1 MTEEVDSGQ
10 PGASGPS
17 QESNHYGPPE
27 QSGQTGQPVESERS
41 GWSSQADDED
51 TTASVPEEP
60 MDKQATMDK
69 QAMAPLLERFPD
81 LAELDDQ
88 DDAQQVELLGKV
100 LAGLQ
105 QDLNREGK

>member
-1 MTEEVDSGQ
+1 MSEEVKSVQ
-10 PGASGPS
+10 VEASGSS
-17 QESNHYGPPE
+17 QESNHYGLSV

-41 GWSSQADDED
+41 GRSSQVDDED
-51 TTASVPEEP
+51 TTASAPEEP
-60 MDKQATMDK
+60 MDK

-81 LAELDDQ
+81 LAQLDDL

>member
-27 QSGQTGQPVESERS
+27 QSGQTEQSVESEPS
-41 GWSSQADDED
+41 GRSSQADDED
-51 TTASVPEEP
+51 TTASAPEEP
-60 MDKQATMDK
+60 MDK

-81 LAELDDQ
+81 LAELDDL

>member
-1 MTEEVDSGQ
+1 
-10 PGASGPS
+10 
-17 QESNHYGPPE
+17 
-27 QSGQTGQPVESERS
+27 
-41 GWSSQADDED
+41 
-51 TTASVPEEP
+51 
-60 MDKQATMDK
+60 MDK

-81 LAELDDQ
+81 LAQLDNL

>member
-27 QSGQTGQPVESERS
+27 QSGQTGQPVEAEHS
-41 GWSSQADDED
+41 GRSSQTEDEN
-51 TTASVPEEP
+51 TTASVSEEP
-60 MDKQATMDK
+60 MDK

-81 LAELDDQ
+81 LTKLDDL
-88 DDAQQVELLGKV
+88 DDAQQVEMLGKV

>member
-60 MDKQATMDK
+60 MDKQA
-69 QAMAPLLERFPD
+69 MAPLLERFPD
-81 LAELDDQ
+81 LAELDDL

>member
-1 MTEEVDSGQ
+1 MSEEVKPGQ
-10 PGASGPS
+10 LGASGPS
-17 QESNHYGPPE
+17 QESNHYGLPE

-41 GWSSQADDED
+41 GRSSQADDED
-51 TTASVPEEP
+51 TTASAPEEP
-60 MDKQATMDK
+60 MDKQT
-69 QAMAPLLERFPD
+69 MAPLLARFPD
-81 LAELDDQ
+81 LAKLDDL

>member
-10 PGASGPS
+10 PGVSGPS
-17 QESNHYGPPE
+17 RESNHYGPPA
-27 QSGQTGQPVESERS
+27 QSGQTGQPVESGRS

-51 TTASVPEEP
+51 TIASAPEEP
-60 MDKQATMDK
+60 MDK

>member
-1 MTEEVDSGQ
+1 MSEEVKPGQ
-10 PGASGPS
+10 VEASGSS
-17 QESNHYGPPE
+17 QGSNHYGLSV
-27 QSGQTGQPVESERS
+27 QSGQAGQPVESERS
-41 GWSSQADDED
+41 GRSSQVDDED
-51 TTASVPEEP
+51 TTASAPEEP
-60 MDKQATMDK
+60 MDK

-81 LAELDDQ
+81 LAQLDDL

>member
-1 MTEEVDSGQ
+1 MSEEVKPGQ
-10 PGASGPS
+10 LGASGPS
-17 QESNHYGPPE
+17 QESNHYGLSL
-27 QSGQTGQPVESERS
+27 QSGQTGQPVESEPS
-41 GWSSQADDED
+41 GRSSQADDED
-51 TTASVPEEP
+51 TTASAPEEP
-60 MDKQATMDK
+60 MDK

-81 LAELDDQ
+81 LAQLDDL